1 MAKKKRTFIEKLKNK
16 YRLVIYNDET
26 LHESLSFKL
35 SRLNVFLFVATS
47 SILLIFATTYIIA
60 FTPLKEYIPGYG
72 DFENNKKII
81 ELTQKADSIEKI
93 LNLKTIYFNNIKTI
107 LSGDVIPDE
116 NDKIPPKIEPTKII
130 DFKRSHED
138 SILRAEIESQPGFDL
153 VNYDKNYSSN
163 PNFTTSSATIK
174 NFFFFTPLNG
184 TVTNNFNPASH
195 HYGVDIVAQRN
206 EAVKSTLDGTVI
218 LSSWTLETGYSIA
231 VQHTNNLI
239 SVYKHNSVLLKKQG
253 DYVKAGEVIAIIGET
268 GVYSTGIHLHFEL
281 WFNGI
286 PVNPKEYIIF

>member
-1 MAKKKRTFIEKLKNK
+1 MQKKKKTFLEELKNK

-26 LHESLSFKL
+26 LHESISFKL
-35 SRLNVFLFVATS
+35 SRLNVFLVVGTLCIMLIIATS
-47 SILLIFATTYIIA
+47 YIIA

-72 DFENNKKII
+72 DFGTEKKII
-81 ELTQKADSIEKI
+81 ELAQKADSIEKI
-93 LNLKTIYFNNIKTI
+93 LNLKTIYINNIRTI
-107 LSGDVIPDE
+107 LSGNVIPD
-116 NDKIPPKIEPTKII
+116 NSDQMPPKPELNKDIN
-130 DFKRSHED
+130 FKHSHED
-138 SILRAEIESQPGFDL
+138 SLLRAEIESQPGFDL
-153 VNYDKNYSSN
+153 INYDNSSSAN
-163 PNFTTSSATIK
+163 TAFTTSSASIK
-174 NFFFFTPLNG
+174 NYFFFTPLNG
-184 TVTNNFNPASH
+184 TVTNNFNPASR

-218 LSSWTLETGYSIA
+218 LSSWTLETGYSLA
-231 VQHTNNLI
+231 VQHSNNLI

-268 GVYSTGIHLHFEL
+268 GILSSGIHLHFEL